1 MEFAVLCNTVKSS
14 AFNICNSGNKRDLA
28 TKEPFHFSIT
38 MESAL
43 PVSNSRHALKSIS
56 RWFQVVVYKEG
67 KRHIN
72 RFRLAQLILLFVF
85 LFTTV
90 ANYFANL
97 PYSFALTSTGIV
109 YSLLLRF
116 LYDRGYAKITRILF
130 SGVLN
135 ITAFLLCFVEGL
147 SSGAYFFYFAIVI
160 ISSFIIDKEDYLELK
175 VIYML
180 TFVGLALTF
189 IFCPQDSSL
198 QVINQEERQIN
209 LFLNAVVS
217 FIIGGMLSYHMMKDN
232 FFKERSLTSSQRYLD
247 SVFNTSLDAVFIVD
261 ITNNTVIDCN
271 EQSLAL
277 FGARSKK
284 EITGKSLCSFFDE
297 LSNENTDILKNTLL
311 DNSISWKGELSCVT
325 HQHKIFAGYVSV
337 VSLTFDGVLYKK
349 INILDISDIKQ
360 AQAALQTAKE
370 KAEQAVFAR
379 TRFVSN
385 MSHELRTPLNGII
398 GAANL
403 LMQNSARPDEKQY
416 FDVLKYSSEHMLNLI
431 NQVLDFSKI
440 EAGKMDLEKTNFDLH
455 KLIDNIHSL
464 FKGQF
469 EEKNLDLE
477 VTFDEQLSK
486 RTFIGDPTRLSQV
499 LTNLISNAHKFTTS
513 GKVILSVMQVTRNS
527 HACTIRFFVQD
538 SGIGIPPEKQ
548 MHIFDSFTQVESA
561 TTRKFGGTG
570 LGLTISSKIVELYGG
585 RLEVDSKPGQGSCF
599 YFTIQLGM
607 HNEPKTYVN
616 EEKVKELPSL
626 KGIRILLAEDNP
638 INMMIAKAVLEK
650 WEIKITEA
658 VNGKEALDMYNDE
671 DYDLLLLDLE
681 MPEMDGFELLDHI
694 RKRNTNI
701 PAIAFTA
708 ALFENMQAH
717 LINKGFTDYVQKP
730 FRPEDLHAKILQY
743 VDVKAV

>member
-1 MEFAVLCNTVKSS
+1 
-14 AFNICNSGNKRDLA
+14 
-28 TKEPFHFSIT
+28 

-56 RWFQVVVYKEG
+56 RWFRIVVYKEG
-67 KRHIN
+67 QRHIN

-97 PYSFALTSTGIV
+97 TYSFAITATGIV
-109 YSLLLRF
+109 YTLLLRF
-116 LYDRGYAKITRILF
+116 LYDSGYVKITRILF

-135 ITAFLLCFVEGL
+135 ITAFMLCYVEGV
-147 SSGAYFFYFAIVI
+147 SSGSYFFYFLVVI

-175 VIYML
+175 LIYIL
-180 TFVGLALTF
+180 TFIGLALTF

-198 QVINQEERQIN
+198 QNINQEERQIN

-217 FIIGGMLSYHMMKDN
+217 FIIAGMLSYHMMKDN
-232 FFKERSLTSSQRYLD
+232 FLKERSLSSSQRYLD
-247 SVFNTSLDAVFIVD
+247 SVYNTSLDAVFIVD
-261 ITNNTVIDCN
+261 TANNIVIDCN
-271 EQSLAL
+271 EQSLSL
-277 FGARSKK
+277 FGAKSKR
-284 EITGKSLCSFFDE
+284 EITGKSLCSFFE
-297 LSNENTDILKNTLL
+297 EFSSEKTNILKKSLL
-311 DNSISWKGELSCVT
+311 DPAISWKGELSCIT
-325 HQHKIFAGYVSV
+325 HKHTIFAGYVSV
-337 VSLTFDGVLYKK
+337 VPLTFDGLLYKK

-403 LMQNSARPDEKQY
+403 LMQSSARPEEKQY

-469 EEKNLDLE
+469 EEKNLKLE
-477 VTFDEQLSK
+477 VTFDEQLTN

-499 LTNLISNAHKFTTS
+499 LTNLISNAHKFTTA
-513 GKVILSVMQVTRNS
+513 GKVVLSVMQVTRNS

-548 MHIFDSFTQVESA
+548 VHIFDSFTQVESA

-570 LGLTISSKIVELYGG
+570 LGLTISSKIVELCGG
-585 RLEVDSKPGQGSCF
+585 KLEVDSDPGQGSCF
-599 YFTIQLGM
+599 YFTIQLGI
-607 HNEPKTYVN
+607 HNEQKAYVN

-638 INMMIAKAVLEK
+638 INMMIAKAVLDK

-658 VNGKEALDMYNDE
+658 VNGKDALDKYNDE

>member
-1 MEFAVLCNTVKSS
+1 LEFPALYNTVKSS
-14 AFNICNSGNKRDLA
+14 AFIICNSVNKSDLA
-28 TKEPFHFSIT
+28 TEESIHFAIT

-56 RWFQVVVYKEG
+56 RWFRIVVYKEG
-67 KRHIN
+67 QRHIN

-97 PYSFALTSTGIV
+97 PYSFAITATGIV
-109 YSLLLRF
+109 YTLLLRF
-116 LYDRGYAKITRILF
+116 LYDSGHVKITRILF

-135 ITAFLLCFVEGL
+135 ITAFLLCYVEGV
-147 SSGAYFFYFAIVI
+147 SSGSYFFYFLVVI

-175 VIYML
+175 LIYIL
-180 TFVGLALTF
+180 TFVGLAITF
-189 IFCPQDSSL
+189 IFCPQDSAL
-198 QVINQEERQIN
+198 QNINQEERQIN

-217 FIIGGMLSYHMMKDN
+217 FIIAGMLSYHMMKDN
-232 FFKERSLTSSQRYLD
+232 FLKERSLSSSQRYLD
-247 SVFNTSLDAVFIVD
+247 SVYNTSLDAVFIVD
-261 ITNNTVIDCN
+261 TKNNIVIDCN

-277 FGARSKK
+277 FGAKSKK
-284 EITGKSLCSFFDE
+284 EITGKSLCSFFE
-297 LSNENTDILKNTLL
+297 EFSSEKANTPKKALL
-311 DNSISWKGELSCVT
+311 DPAISWKGELSCIT
-325 HQHKIFAGYVSV
+325 HKHTIFAGYVSV
-337 VSLTFDGVLYKK
+337 VPLTFDGLLYKK

-403 LMQNSARPDEKQY
+403 LMQNSFRPEEKQY

-469 EEKNLDLE
+469 EEKNLNLE

-499 LTNLISNAHKFTTS
+499 LTNLISNAHKFTTT

-548 MHIFDSFTQVESA
+548 VHIFDSFTQVESA

-585 RLEVDSKPGQGSCF
+585 KLEVESKPGQGSCF

-607 HNEPKTYVN
+607 HSEPKTYVN

-638 INMMIAKAVLEK
+638 INMMIAKAVLDK

-743 VDVKAV
+743 VKVKAV

>member
-1 MEFAVLCNTVKSS
+1 MEFPVLYNTVKSS
-14 AFNICNSGNKRDLA
+14 AFIICNSVNKSDLA
-28 TKEPFHFSIT
+28 TEESLHFAIT

-56 RWFQVVVYKEG
+56 RWFRVVVYKEG
-67 KRHIN
+67 QRHIN

-85 LFTTV
+85 LFTTI
-90 ANYFANL
+90 ANYFAHL
-97 PYSFALTSTGIV
+97 PYSFGITATGIV
-109 YSLLLRF
+109 YTLLLRF
-116 LYDRGYAKITRILF
+116 LYDKGYVKITRILF

-135 ITAFLLCFVEGL
+135 ITAFLLCYVEGV
-147 SSGAYFFYFAIVI
+147 SSGSYFFYFLVVI

-175 VIYML
+175 LIYIL
-180 TFVGLALTF
+180 TFVGLAITF
-189 IFCPQDSSL
+189 IFCPQDSTL
-198 QVINQEERQIN
+198 QNINQEERQIN

-217 FIIGGMLSYHMMKDN
+217 FIIAGMLSYHMMKDN
-232 FFKERSLTSSQRYLD
+232 FLKERSLSSSQRYLD
-247 SVFNTSLDAVFIVD
+247 SVYNTSLDAVFIVD
-261 ITNNTVIDCN
+261 TTNNIVIDCN

-277 FGARSKK
+277 FGSQSKK
-284 EITGKSLCSFFDE
+284 EITGKSLCSFFAE
-297 LSNENTDILKNTLL
+297 FSSEKTNILKKALL
-311 DNSISWKGELSCVT
+311 DPAISWKGELSCIT
-325 HQHKIFAGYVSV
+325 HKHTIFAGYVSV
-337 VSLTFDGVLYKK
+337 VPLTFDGLLYKK

-403 LMQNSARPDEKQY
+403 LMQNSFRPDEKQY

-455 KLIDNIHSL
+455 TLIDNIHSL

-469 EEKNLDLE
+469 EEKNLKLE
-477 VTFDEQLSK
+477 VAFDELLTN

-499 LTNLISNAHKFTTS
+499 LTNLISNAHKFTTT

-548 MHIFDSFTQVESA
+548 VHIFDSFTQVESA

-585 RLEVDSKPGQGSCF
+585 KLEVDSKPGQGSCF

-638 INMMIAKAVLEK
+638 INMMIAKAVLDK

-658 VNGKEALDMYNDE
+658 VNGKEALDKYNDE

-681 MPEMDGFELLDHI
+681 MPEMDGFELLENI
-694 RKRNTNI
+694 RKRNTTI

-743 VDVKAV
+743 VDVKTV

>member
-1 MEFAVLCNTVKSS
+1 
-14 AFNICNSGNKRDLA
+14 
-28 TKEPFHFSIT
+28 

-56 RWFQVVVYKEG
+56 RWFRIVVYKEG
-67 KRHIN
+67 QRHIN

-97 PYSFALTSTGIV
+97 TYSFAITATGIV
-109 YSLLLRF
+109 YTLLLRF
-116 LYDRGYAKITRILF
+116 LYDSGYVKITRILF

-135 ITAFLLCFVEGL
+135 ITAFLLCYVEGV
-147 SSGAYFFYFAIVI
+147 SSGSYFFYFLVVI

-175 VIYML
+175 LIYIL

-198 QVINQEERQIN
+198 QNINQEERQIN

-217 FIIGGMLSYHMMKDN
+217 FIIAGLLSYHMMKDN
-232 FFKERSLTSSQRYLD
+232 FLKERSLSSSQRYLD
-247 SVFNTSLDAVFIVD
+247 SVYNTSLDAVFIVD
-261 ITNNTVIDCN
+261 TANNIVIDCN
-271 EQSLAL
+271 EQSLSL
-277 FGARSKK
+277 FGAKSKR
-284 EITGKSLCSFFDE
+284 EITGKSLCGFFE
-297 LSNENTDILKNTLL
+297 EFSLEKTNSLKKSLL
-311 DNSISWKGELSCVT
+311 DPVISWKGELSCIT
-325 HQHKIFAGYVSV
+325 HKHTIFAGYVSV
-337 VSLTFDGVLYKK
+337 VPLTFDGLLYKK

-403 LMQNSARPDEKQY
+403 LMQSSARPEEKQY

-469 EEKNLDLE
+469 EEKNLKLE
-477 VTFDEQLSK
+477 VTFDEQLTN

-513 GKVILSVMQVTRNS
+513 GKVIVSVAQVTRNS

-548 MHIFDSFTQVESA
+548 IHIFDSFTQVESA

-570 LGLTISSKIVELYGG
+570 LGLTISSKIVELCGG
-585 RLEVDSKPGQGSCF
+585 KLEVDSKPGEGSCF

-607 HNEPKTYVN
+607 HNEQKAYVN

-638 INMMIAKAVLEK
+638 INMMIAKAVLDK
-650 WEIKITEA
+650 WDIKITEA
-658 VNGKEALDMYNDE
+658 VNGKDALDKYNDE

-681 MPEMDGFELLDHI
+681 MPEMDGFELLNHI

-743 VDVKAV
+743 VDVKTV

>member
-1 MEFAVLCNTVKSS
+1 
-14 AFNICNSGNKRDLA
+14 
-28 TKEPFHFSIT
+28 
-38 MESAL
+38 
-43 PVSNSRHALKSIS
+43 
-56 RWFQVVVYKEG
+56 
-67 KRHIN
+67 
-72 RFRLAQLILLFVF
+72 
-85 LFTTV
+85 
-90 ANYFANL
+90 
-97 PYSFALTSTGIV
+97 
-109 YSLLLRF
+109 
-116 LYDRGYAKITRILF
+116 
-130 SGVLN
+130 
-135 ITAFLLCFVEGL
+135 
-147 SSGAYFFYFAIVI
+147 
-160 ISSFIIDKEDYLELK
+160 
-175 VIYML
+175 
-180 TFVGLALTF
+180 
-189 IFCPQDSSL
+189 
-198 QVINQEERQIN
+198 
-209 LFLNAVVS
+209 
-217 FIIGGMLSYHMMKDN
+217 
-232 FFKERSLTSSQRYLD
+232 
-247 SVFNTSLDAVFIVD
+247 
-261 ITNNTVIDCN
+261 
-271 EQSLAL
+271 
-277 FGARSKK
+277 
-284 EITGKSLCSFFDE
+284 
-297 LSNENTDILKNTLL
+297 
-311 DNSISWKGELSCVT
+311 
-325 HQHKIFAGYVSV
+325 VSV
-337 VSLTFDGVLYKK
+337 VPLTFDGLLYKK

-403 LMQNSARPDEKQY
+403 IMQNSFRSEEKQY

-469 EEKNLDLE
+469 EEKNLNLE
-477 VTFDEQLSK
+477 VTFDEQLSN

-513 GKVILSVMQVTRNS
+513 GKVTLSVMQVTRNS

-548 MHIFDSFTQVESA
+548 VHIFDSFTQVESA

-570 LGLTISSKIVELYGG
+570 LGLTISSKIVELCGG
-585 RLEVDSKPGQGSCF
+585 KLEVDSKPGQGSCF

-607 HNEPKTYVN
+607 HNEQKTYVN
-616 EEKVKELPSL
+616 EDKVKELPSL

-638 INMMIAKAVLEK
+638 INMMIAKAVLDK

-658 VNGKEALDMYNDE
+658 VNGKEALDKYNDE

-681 MPEMDGFELLDHI
+681 MPEMDGFELLDNI
-694 RKRNTNI
+694 RKRNPNI

-730 FRPEDLHAKILQY
+730 FRPEDLHAKILRY
-743 VDVKAV
+743 VNVKAV

>member
-1 MEFAVLCNTVKSS
+1 
-14 AFNICNSGNKRDLA
+14 
-28 TKEPFHFSIT
+28 

-43 PVSNSRHALKSIS
+43 PVSTSHFAIRSITS
-56 RWFQVVVYKEG
+56 WFKVVVYKEG
-67 KRHIN
+67 KRQVN

-85 LFTTV
+85 ILTTI
-90 ANYFANL
+90 ANYLAHL
-97 PYSFALTSTGIV
+97 PYSFALTSIGILYTV
-109 YSLLLRF
+109 FLKV
-116 LYDRGYAKITRILF
+116 LYDRGFVKSSRVLYSIL
-130 SGVLN
+130 LN
-135 ITAFLLCFVEGL
+135 ITAFMLCFVEGL
-147 SSGAYFFYFAIVI
+147 SSGAYFFYFATVI

-175 VIYML
+175 VIYIF
-180 TFVGLALTF
+180 TFVGLAVTF
-189 IFCPQDSSL
+189 IFCPQDSTL

-261 ITNNTVIDCN
+261 ISNNTVIDCN
-271 EQSLAL
+271 DQSLAL
-277 FGARSKK
+277 FGTHSKK
-284 EITGKSLCSFFDE
+284 EITGKSLCSFFAE
-297 LSNENTDILKNTLL
+297 LSHENTDLLRNTLL
-311 DNSISWKGELSCVT
+311 DASISWKGELSCVT

-337 VSLTFDGVLYKK
+337 VPLTFDGQLYKK

-403 LMQNSARPDEKQY
+403 LMQGNAHPEEKQY
-416 FDVLKYSSEHMLNLI
+416 FDVLKYSSEHMLSLI

-440 EAGKMDLEKTNFDLH
+440 EAGKMDLEKTNFDLR
-455 KLIDNIHSL
+455 KLIDNIYNL
-464 FKGQF
+464 FRRQF
-469 EEKNLDLE
+469 EEKNLELE
-477 VTFDEQLSK
+477 IAFDELLEN
-486 RTFIGDPTRLSQV
+486 RTFIGDPTRLGQV
-499 LTNLISNAHKFTTS
+499 LTNLISNAHKFTS
-513 GKVILSVMQVTRNS
+513 GGKVILSVMQVTRNS

-548 MHIFDSFTQVESA
+548 VHIFDSFTQVESA

-570 LGLTISSKIVELYGG
+570 LGLTISSKIVELCGG
-585 RLEVDSKPGQGSCF
+585 KLEVDSKPGQGSCF

-607 HNEPKTYVN
+607 QNDQKTYVN

-650 WEIKITEA
+650 WGIVITEA
-658 VNGKEALDMYNDE
+658 VNGVDALEKFNEDE
-671 DYDLLLLDLE
+671 CDLLLLDLE
-681 MPEMDGFELLDHI
+681 MPEMDGFELLDNI
-694 RKRNTNI
+694 RKRNINL

-717 LINKGFTDYVQKP
+717 LINRGFNDYVQKP
-730 FRPEDLHAKILQY
+730 FRPEDLHAKIVQY
-743 VDVKAV
+743 VNVKTV

>member
-1 MEFAVLCNTVKSS
+1 
-14 AFNICNSGNKRDLA
+14 
-28 TKEPFHFSIT
+28 

-56 RWFQVVVYKEG
+56 RWFRIVVYKEG
-67 KRHIN
+67 QRHIN

-90 ANYFANL
+90 ANYFAHL
-97 PYSFALTSTGIV
+97 PYSFAITATGIV
-109 YSLLLRF
+109 YTLLLRF
-116 LYDRGYAKITRILF
+116 LYDSGYVKITRILF

-135 ITAFLLCFVEGL
+135 ITAFLLCYVEGV
-147 SSGAYFFYFAIVI
+147 SSGSYFFYFLVVI

-175 VIYML
+175 LIYII
-180 TFVGLALTF
+180 TFVGLAITF
-189 IFCPQDSSL
+189 IFCPQDSAL
-198 QVINQEERQIN
+198 QSINQEERQVN

-217 FIIGGMLSYHMMKDN
+217 FIIAGLLSYHMMKDN
-232 FFKERSLTSSQRYLD
+232 FLKERSLSSSQRYLD
-247 SVFNTSLDAVFIVD
+247 SVYNTSLDAVFIVD
-261 ITNNTVIDCN
+261 TANNIVIDCN

-277 FGARSKK
+277 FGAKSKK
-284 EITGKSLCSFFDE
+284 EITGKSLCSFFE
-297 LSNENTDILKNTLL
+297 EISTEKTDLLKNSLL
-311 DNSISWKGELSCVT
+311 DPAISWKGELSCIT
-325 HQHKIFAGYVSV
+325 HKHTIFAGYVSV
-337 VSLTFDGVLYKK
+337 VPLTFDGLLYKK

-403 LMQNSARPDEKQY
+403 IMQNSFRPEEKQY

-469 EEKNLDLE
+469 EEKNLNLE
-477 VTFDEQLSK
+477 VTFDEQLSN

-513 GKVILSVMQVTRNS
+513 GKVTLSVMQVTRNS

-548 MHIFDSFTQVESA
+548 VHIFDSFTQVESA

-570 LGLTISSKIVELYGG
+570 LGLTISSKIVELCGG
-585 RLEVDSKPGQGSCF
+585 KLEVDSKPGQGSCF

-607 HNEPKTYVN
+607 HNEQKTYVN
-616 EEKVKELPSL
+616 EDKVKELPSL

-638 INMMIAKAVLEK
+638 INMMIAKAVLDK

-658 VNGKEALDMYNDE
+658 VNGKEALDKYNDE

-681 MPEMDGFELLDHI
+681 MPEMDGFELLDNI

-743 VDVKAV
+743 VNVKAV